1 MTEKFIGKYYDS
13 RLEKEVDFEYIKEL
27 TMKQKI
33 DFVNNVLETLFQNDY
48 YYSIIKDELIN
59 IMLINS
65 FTNIFIM
72 DEDFSFTINNIDEF
86 LSNTNAVDVLLEEI
100 PSELIKELHDVI
112 DKNIIYKTGINENS
126 LSTVFSSLLKTIEE
140 KVSVFDMEGLAN
152 TLKEFGDITNN
163 FSQEEIMNLY
173 TKTADFKKN
182 YEGVIQSK
190 NKEIRNLKK

>member
-65 FTNIFIM
+65 FTNIFTM
-72 DEDFSFTINNIDEF
+72 DEDFSFTISNIDEF

-152 TLKEFGDITNN
+152 TLKEFGDVTNN

-173 TKTADFKKN
+173 TKTADFKKKC
-182 YEGVIQSK
+182 QKSH
-190 NKEIRNLKK
+190 